1 MIGQTISHYRILE
14 KLGGGGM
21 GVVYKAEDTELG
33 RLVALKFLPDDV
45 AYDPQ
50 ALERFRREA
59 RAASALNHPNICTI
73 YEIGKHDGRS
83 FIAMEFL
90 EGRTLK
96 NAIAGRALPIE
107 NIFDLSIEIAD
118 ALDAAH
124 AKGIIHRDIKPANI
138 FVTSRSHAKV
148 LDFGLAKINPART
161 TDANAANA
169 ATVEEEHLTSPGAA
183 LGTVAYMS
191 PEQVRGKELDSRTD
205 LFSFGAVLYEMSTG
219 ALPFRGDTSGVIFDA
234 ILNRTP
240 PPPIRLNPDLPPK
253 LEEIVQKALEK
264 DRELRFQHASDIR
277 ADLQRLKRDTES
289 TRISAAARQQEQPAR
304 QGVLRKWIF
313 ALVAL
318 AALVAAATR
327 GRSYLHPAGS
337 TLTAKD
343 RIVLGDFSNTTG
355 DSVFDGT
362 LRQGLSV
369 QLEQSPFLSLVS
381 DEEVQQTLRMMG
393 QAPGAKITP
402 EIGREI
408 CQRTTSTAVLDGS
421 IAEIGTQYSLILKA
435 INCGSGDLLA
445 STAAQAS
452 DKNHVLDALGKL
464 ASEMRTKLGESLYT
478 VQKYDTPLEQET
490 TSSLDALHA
499 MNLGMKSAV
508 VLGDSV
514 GAIPFYR
521 RAVEIDPK
529 FAMAYMY
536 LGFMYGNIGEERLSA
551 ANITKAFELR
561 EHVSEREGF
570 MIEGA
575 YHYSVTGDLDKARQ
589 ALEFVVQS
597 YPRFWVPHDILA
609 GVWSASGRWEK
620 SVAEYQEAIRLN
632 PAAGIDYYGLVF
644 ADLSLNRLEDAE
656 ATIQQAKAKGL
667 ETVLEGGPLY
677 AVAFYKR
684 DLEEMAHQLELASG
698 KPGVENTLLGM
709 DAETAAYYG
718 RLAHA
723 DDLVIGAA
731 NSAERSEE
739 NETAT
744 NYYSVLSLREALA
757 GNVQSARQHAALV
770 LKHPGYRRG
779 RYLVACALAYVGE
792 NAQAESLVQE
802 LARDFP
808 HDTVVQFAI
817 LPTLRAQ
824 LALNR
829 GKSDEAVES
838 LKSALPYELGE
849 WALYPNYV
857 RGEAYLAA
865 HRGREAALEFE
876 KIIDHRGLV
885 LNDIVGALAGLQIA
899 RAYAVERDSGKAR
912 AAYEDFLNLWKDA
925 DPDLPIMKEAKAEYA
940 KLH

>member
-1 MIGQTISHYRILE
+1 MIGQTISHYHIVE

-33 RLVALKFLPDDV
+33 RLVALKFLPDEV
-45 AYDPQ
+45 AHDPQ

-73 YEIGKHDGRS
+73 YEVGRHNGRS

-96 NAIAGRALPIE
+96 NAIAGRALPTD
-107 NIFDLSIEIAD
+107 NILDLSIEIAD

-124 AKGIIHRDIKPANI
+124 AKGIVHRDIKPANI

-148 LDFGLAKINPART
+148 LDFGLAKINPRI
-161 TDANAANA
+161 TDANAATA
-169 ATVEEEHLTSPGAA
+169 ATEEEHLTNPGAA

-205 LFSFGAVLYEMSTG
+205 LLSFGAVLYEMSTG

-240 PPPIRLNPDLPPK
+240 PPPIRLNPDLPPR

-289 TRISAAARQQEQPAR
+289 MRISAAARQQERPAR
-304 QGVLRKWIF
+304 HSVLRKWIF
-313 ALVAL
+313 AFVAV
-318 AALVAAATR
+318 AALVAAAIR
-327 GRSYLHPAGS
+327 GRSYLQPAS
-337 TLTAKD
+337 APLTAKD
-343 RIVLGDFSNTTG
+343 RIVLADFSNTTG

-362 LRQGLSV
+362 LRQGISV

-381 DEEVQQTLRMMG
+381 DEEMQQTLRMMG
-393 QAPGAKITP
+393 QAPDAKITS

-452 DKNHVLDALGKL
+452 DKNHVLDALGRL
-464 ASEMRTKLGESLYT
+464 ASAMRTKLGESLST

-536 LGFMYGNIGEERLSA
+536 LGFMYSNIGEDRLSA
-551 ANITKAFELR
+551 ASITKAFQLH
-561 EHVSEREGF
+561 EHVSEREKF
-570 MIEGA
+570 IIEGA
-575 YHYSVTGDLDKARQ
+575 YHNLVTGDLDKARQ

-597 YPRFWVPHDILA
+597 YPRFWVPHDSLA
-609 GVWSASGRWEK
+609 GMWSTSGQWEK
-620 SVAEYQEAIRLN
+620 AVSEYREAIRLN
-632 PAAGIDYYGLVF
+632 PAAGIDYGGMMI
-644 ADLSLNRLEDAE
+644 ADLSLNRLQDAE
-656 ATIQQAKAKGL
+656 ATIQQARANGL
-667 ETVLEGGPLY
+667 GSVLEGVPLY
-677 AVAFYKR
+677 AVAFYKNDR
-684 DLEEMAHQLELASG
+684 QEMARQVAQATG
-698 KPGVENTLLGM
+698 KPGLEDTLWGM
-709 DAETAAYYG
+709 DADTAAYYG
-718 RLAHA
+718 RLANA
-723 DDLVIGAA
+723 KELVVRAA
-731 NSAERSEE
+731 NSAAREGE
-739 NETAT
+739 NETVA
-744 NYYSVLSLREALA
+744 NFYSTLALREAMA
-757 GNVQSARQHAALV
+757 GNVQAARQHAALAI
-770 LKHPGYRRG
+770 KHPAYRRG
-779 RYLVACALAYVGE
+779 RYLVACALAYAGE
-792 NAQAESLVQE
+792 NAQAESLAQE

-808 HDTVVQFAI
+808 QDTVVQFAI
-817 LPTLRAQ
+817 LPTLRAK
-824 LALNR
+824 LVLNR
-829 GKSDEAVES
+829 GKSNESVES
-838 LKSALPYELGE
+838 LSSAVPYELGE
-849 WALYPNYV
+849 WALYPAYV

-865 HRGREAALEFE
+865 HRGLEAALEFE
-876 KIIDHRGLV
+876 KILDHRGLV
-885 LNDIVGALAGLQIA
+885 LNDIVGALTRLQIA
-899 RAYAVERDSGKAR
+899 RAYALERDSGKAR
-912 AAYEDFLNLWKDA
+912 AAYEDFLTLWKDA
-925 DPDLPIMKEAKAEYA
+925 DPDIPILKEAKAEYA
-940 KLH
+940 KLQ